1 MKAMFEILERAAGD
15 GLEES
20 MNKSMKEDKTNLVFR
35 ENDHCHYEG
44 VEHFLVWGADVVVLD
59 LSVTK

>member
-35 ENDHCHYEG
+35 ENDHCHCGG
-44 VEHFLVWGADVVVLD
+44 VEHFLVSGADVVVLD